1 MKPLAVEKRFSIIL
15 DIKQSISNQEFE
27 VVDDD
32 NGNIIEI
39 TVVDDGQP
47 INLTGSKVCA
57 IFSTGP
63 NIVQQ
68 DTDGHG
74 VTISGENGNIVTI
87 DLYTTSFSPGMVEC
101 ELQIFSGADLKT
113 LITSSVF
120 NFECRRGIANSDTVQ
135 STDEWPL
142 LVGLLERVEN
152 TEEELVTLNTQTT
165 TAAAAANTAA
175 SAANT
180 AAEEAEAINT
190 TVTAAEALRVAAEQ
204 GRASAE
210 QSRVTAEQGRV
221 SAEQGRETGTASAV
235 AAAQA
240 ATDRAN
246 AAAAAAEEVVA
257 GAIAPHASTH
267 ASGGSD
273 PITPE
278 SIGAA
283 VTGHTH
289 TPASIGAASA
299 TKEITGTLLATAWAD
314 GANTVSGLTGVTA
327 QSKGCIGLPETATA
341 QQRAAAKEAQLAL
354 TGKAAGSVT
363 ITADGTIPTIDI
375 PFIILIM
382 G

>member
-1 MKPLAVEKRFSIIL
+1 MKGLAVEKRFSIAL
-15 DIKQSISNQEFE
+15 DIKRSTSNRDFE
-27 VVDDD
+27 VVEGD
-32 NGNIIEI
+32 NGNILEV
-39 TVVDDGQP
+39 TLTDEGEAVA
-47 INLTGSKVCA
+47 LTGCRVCA
-57 IFSTGP
+57 VFSKSDGHTA
-63 NIVQQ
+63 QQ
-68 DTDGHG
+68 DTDNHG
-74 VTISGENGNIVTI
+74 VTIDSQQSNKLVI
-87 DLYTTSFSPGMVEC
+87 DLYNTSFAPGLVEC
-101 ELQIFSGADLKT
+101 ELQVFSGTENQT
-113 LITSSVF
+113 LVTSAKF
-120 NFECRRGIANSDTVQ
+120 NFMCRRGIANSDTVQ

-142 LVGLLERVEN
+142 LVGLLERVED
-152 TEEELVTLNTQTT
+152 TEAELMTLNTQTT

-273 PITPE
+273 PITP
-278 SIGAA
+278 
-283 VTGHTH
+283 
-289 TPASIGAASA
+289 ASIGAGIAPFAVSA
-299 TKEITGTLLATAWAD
+299 TLTAAGWSSGAQTIT
-314 GANTVSGLTGVTA
+314 VTGVTSTSCGDLYSA
-327 QSKGCIGLPETATA
+327 PTATA
-341 QQRAAAKEAQLAL
+341 AQDEAFSDALLKVTGQAANSI
-354 TGKAAGSVT
+354 TVT
-363 ITADGTIPTIDI
+363 CRGMVPSMDLPIEVEVRG
-375 PFIILIM
+375 
-382 G
+382 